1 MSGCKQWSPCSGGS
15 GDLSDFLS
23 VLCSE
28 TKAHKFATYVHTLIY
43 LSHPPAR
50 CKKNKHLNIIIAKKG
65 IWQKYNGTLYKIYG
79 LDPRP
84 QVTASL
90 YLYCYL
96 HGRKKE
102 YEDNEGLGR
111 TGPRKSVYFCF
122 QTTGEQK
129 LFVALFPRSV
139 HSTIEEKKVR

>member
-1 MSGCKQWSPCSGGS
+1 MVANNGHRAAAVPVICLTFAACCALKQKHISLLHTYTYISVSSPR
-15 GDLSDFLS
+15 
-23 VLCSE
+23 
-28 TKAHKFATYVHTLIY
+28 TLQI
-43 LSHPPAR
+43 
-50 CKKNKHLNIIIAKKG
+50 NKHLSVIIAKKG
-65 IWQKYNGTLYKIYG
+65 IWLKYNGTLYKIYG

-84 QVTASL
+84 QMTASL
-90 YLYCYL
+90 YFYCYL

-102 YEDNEGLGR
+102 YEDDEGLGR